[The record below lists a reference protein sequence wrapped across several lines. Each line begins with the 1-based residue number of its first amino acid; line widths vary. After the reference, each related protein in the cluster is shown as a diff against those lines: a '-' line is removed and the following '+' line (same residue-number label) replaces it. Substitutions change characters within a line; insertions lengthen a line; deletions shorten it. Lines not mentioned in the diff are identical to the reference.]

1 MGNLPKHSS
10 GTSGPSSCAAREST
24 GGAFAQ
30 IARAGADA
38 LLVAGSPLFT
48 GKRKTLV
55 ALAARHAVPAIYD
68 QRDHVE
74 AGGLISYGASFTEAY
89 RQAGIYAAEIVK
101 GAKPSELPVLQP
113 STFELVVNL
122 KTAAALDLPVP
133 ASIML
138 RADDVIE

>member
-1 MGNLPKHSS
+1 MILVD
-10 GTSGPSSCAAREST
+10 AASEQAFE
-24 GGAFAQ
+24 GAFAEF
-30 IARAGADA
+30 AEAGADA

-48 GKRKTLV
+48 GKRKALV

-89 RQAGIYAAEIVK
+89 RQAGIYAADIVK

-113 STFELVVNL
+113 STFELVV
-122 KTAAALDLPVP
+122 
-133 ASIML
+133 I
-138 RADDVIE
+138 